1 MYYMEENQ
9 IQDKFF
15 YLPIHCKHL
24 LNLGKNIFLCLSG
37 IGHKSSFDATKKL
50 IKLNVDAL
58 ISWGIAGATCD
69 LVTTGD
75 LILAKTIIKD
85 GKSYNTSDEWCKK
98 IIYHF
103 KDSPHRILNKDIV
116 STGEICATSVEKMRL
131 FKKTKA
137 LAIDMESAAMAEL
150 AIENNLDFIVI
161 RAIADSEVLNIP
173 DAVIKNIDNYGRIKI
188 IRLIRSCMLNPSQIN
203 QIVLLAKS
211 YKKSLKSLENF
222 SIELKKE
229 NFFYFI

>member
-1 MYYMEENQ
+1 MYGARGQGN
-9 IQDKFF
+9 FF
-15 YLPIHCKHL
+15 GL
-24 LNLGKNIFLCLSG
+24 
-37 IGHKSSFDATKKL
+37 
-50 IKLNVDAL
+50 
-58 ISWGIAGATCD
+58 
-69 LVTTGD
+69 
-75 LILAKTIIKD
+75 
-85 GKSYNTSDEWCKK
+85 
-98 IIYHF
+98 
-103 KDSPHRILNKDIV
+103 HRNRN
-116 STGEICATSVEKMRL
+116 S
-131 FKKTKA
+131 
-137 LAIDMESAAMAEL
+137 
-150 AIENNLDFIVI
+150 LDFIVI